1 MRAFFVL
8 TAAVTFAS
16 TLGANGALAQDD
28 PAQAA
33 REWLAD
39 CRDNDRGDLERFCE
53 VRELAWRVSGRTLT
67 VDGGT
72 NGGVAVHGWNRDSV
86 HVVAKNQAQART
98 ESAARELAQGITIEA
113 GDVLRADGP
122 SGTWTRRQGW
132 SVSFEVWAPVR
143 SDLDLEAHNGGVAVA
158 DVTGRMTLRTT
169 NGPLSLRR
177 VAGDVHGQATNG
189 PLVIALEGARWE
201 GPGLD
206 VETTNGPVDLTLPA
220 GYSAHLETGTVNG
233 PMRIDFPVTVQGRIN
248 FRRIATDI
256 GSGGATIRAVTTNGP
271 VTIRRR

>member
-1 MRAFFVL
+1 MRACL
-8 TAAVTFAS
+8 TLMAAVTFAS
-16 TLGANGALAQDD
+16 TLGATGALAQDD

-39 CRDNDRGDLERFCE
+39 CRDNDHGDQERFCD
-53 VRELAWRVSGRTLT
+53 VRVLVWRVSGRTIT

-72 NGGVAVHGWNRDSV
+72 NGGIAVHGWNRDSV
-86 HVVAKNQAQART
+86 LVVAKVQVQARS
-98 ESAARELAQGITIEA
+98 EQAARELAQGIEIES
-113 GDVLRADGP
+113 GDVLRAVGP
-122 SGTWTRRQGW
+122 SRSWTRREGW

-158 DVTGRMTLRTT
+158 DVTGRLTLRTT
-169 NGPLSLRR
+169 NGPISLRR
-177 VAGDVHGQATNG
+177 VAGDVRGQATNG
-189 PLVIALEGARWE
+189 PLTIALEGVRWE
-201 GPGLD
+201 GSGLD

-220 GYSAHLETGTVNG
+220 GYSAHLEIGTVNG
-233 PMRIDFPVTVQGRIN
+233 PMRIDFPITVQGRIN

-256 GSGGATIRAVTTNGP
+256 GSGGATIRAMTTNGP